1 MLARHTT
8 GRKGACDGGTL
19 RYPDVMRRPL
29 AVIAALLAALFAS
42 CATPS
47 TLSSP
52 APATKRASLY
62 PTRPQGV
69 SSPPLADPPLSRPT
83 MHLTLTRAGLEALLD
98 ALVPAKDGGDYA
110 LLGARA
116 WGWERGPFAL
126 AFDDAR
132 KAMTATTSVTATVE
146 LPGTTLS
153 IPLSVKADVQP
164 VLTSEHRLALQ
175 AVTVKVTSA
184 DRRLRLA
191 DATAGV
197 IAHVEKTLTEKLT
210 TMSVDLRPTLSSL
223 YDTLGTPLF
232 LPLSP
237 AQACFALDVR
247 ALEAGPTVLA
257 DGFEKELALTVA
269 PSLTMPCTMRDASN
283 AGAVVVVDEAMVAA
297 GTLPA
302 RAPLPPLKN
311 ASGVEGGPFT
321 LTIPVAAGYDELQK
335 AMTLAFPDGK
345 LAFSSSQPG
354 LFITEPEVYAAD
366 GDVVVRVRLGGFAMA
381 SGVQIDVDGD
391 LYLAGR
397 PMVRDNFLEFP
408 DLAPT
413 VATEQALLKAALALK
428 EDELTAAVKKAL
440 RLDLSQRLQAVRA
453 KLEGA
458 LTKETVLVDG
468 VAPLCTSVE
477 IGRIAV
483 SDVHV
488 HDPYLRATV
497 TTTALFSA
505 SLPCPG
511 RPAVSPVTSSL

>member
-1 MLARHTT
+1 
-8 GRKGACDGGTL
+8 
-19 RYPDVMRRPL
+19 MRRL
-29 AVIAALLAALFAS
+29 CCLSRVAVVIATIAG
-42 CATPS
+42 T
-47 TLSSP
+47 SP
-52 APATKRASLY
+52 ACVTSSTTTNTTTKPARASLY
-62 PTRPQGV
+62 PPRPAGA
-69 SSPPLADPPLSRPT
+69 SAPPLADPPLSRPT
-83 MHLTLTRAGLEALLD
+83 MHLTLTRAGLTALMD
-98 ALVPAKDGGDYA
+98 ALVPVKDGGDYA
-110 LLGARA
+110 LLGARV
-116 WGWERGPFAL
+116 WGWQRGPFTL

-132 KAMTATTSVTATVE
+132 KAMTATTEVMATVE

-153 IPLSVKADVQP
+153 IPLLVRADVQP
-164 VLTSEHRLALQ
+164 VLTSEHRLVLQ
-175 AVTVKVTSA
+175 AVTVKVASS

-191 DATAGV
+191 EATAGV
-197 IAHVEKTLTEKLT
+197 IAHVEQTLTEKLT

-223 YDTLGTPLF
+223 HTSLGTPLF

-269 PSLTMPCTMRDASN
+269 PSLTMPCTMRDPQSP
-283 AGAVVVVDEAMVAA
+283 GGVVVVDEAMVAA

-302 RAPLPPLKN
+302 SSVLPPLKN

-335 AMTLAFPDGK
+335 AMTLAFPDGR
-345 LAFSSSQPG
+345 LVFSASQPG
-354 LFITEPEVYAAD
+354 LFITDPEVYAAD
-366 GDVVVRVRLGGFAMA
+366 GDVVVRVRLGGFAVA

-397 PMVRDNFLEFP
+397 PTVRDNFLEFP

-428 EDELTAAVKKAL
+428 EDELTVAVKKAL
-440 RLDLSQRLQAVRA
+440 RLDLSQRLQAVRR
-453 KLEGA
+453 KIEGA

-483 SDVHV
+483 SEVHV
-488 HDPYLRATV
+488 HDPYLRAVV

-511 RPAVSPVTSSL
+511 RPAAAPVTSSL

>member
-1 MLARHTT
+1 
-8 GRKGACDGGTL
+8 
-19 RYPDVMRRPL
+19 MRRL
-29 AVIAALLAALFAS
+29 RRSGLAAVLAAVLAATGLLWS

-47 TLSSP
+47 ST
-52 APATKRASLY
+52 APTTKPRTSLY
-62 PTRPQGV
+62 PARPAGA

-116 WGWERGPFAL
+116 WGWERGPFSL

-132 KAMTATTSVTATVE
+132 KAMTASTSVTATVE

-164 VLTSEHRLALQ
+164 VLTSTHRLALQ
-175 AVTVKVTSA
+175 AVTVKVTST

-191 DATAGV
+191 EATAGV
-197 IAHVEKTLTEKLT
+197 IAHVEKTLTDKLI

-283 AGAVVVVDEAMVAA
+283 AVVVVDEAMVAA

-335 AMTLAFPDGK
+335 AMTLAFLDGK
-345 LAFSSSQPG
+345 LAFSSAQPG
-354 LFITEPEVYAAD
+354 LYITEPEVYAAD
-366 GDVVVRVRLGGFAMA
+366 GDVVVRVRLGGFATA

-397 PMVRDNFLEFP
+397 PTVRDNFLEFP
-408 DLAPT
+408 DLSPT

-440 RLDLSQRLQAVRA
+440 RLDLSQRLQAVRE

-468 VAPLCTSVE
+468 VPPLCTSVE

-497 TTTALFSA
+497 TTTALLSA

-511 RPAVSPVTSSL
+511 VPAAAPATSSL

>member
-1 MLARHTT
+1 
-8 GRKGACDGGTL
+8 
-19 RYPDVMRRPL
+19 MRRLRCLSRVAAVFVAL
-29 AVIAALLAALFAS
+29 AGTSAACVTS
-42 CATPS
+42 S
-47 TLSSP
+47 TTANTTTKP
-52 APATKRASLY
+52 ARASLY
-62 PTRPQGV
+62 PPRPAGA
-69 SSPPLADPPLSRPT
+69 SAPPLADPPLSRPT
-83 MHLTLTRAGLEALLD
+83 MHLTLTRAGLTALMD
-98 ALVPAKDGGDYA
+98 ALVPVKDGGDYA
-110 LLGARA
+110 LLGARV
-116 WGWERGPFAL
+116 WGWQRGPFAL

-132 KAMTATTSVTATVE
+132 KAMTATTEVTATVE

-153 IPLSVKADVQP
+153 IPLSVRADVQP
-164 VLTSEHRLALQ
+164 VLTSEHRLVLQ
-175 AVTVKVTSA
+175 AVTVKVASS

-191 DATAGV
+191 EATAGV
-197 IAHVEKTLTEKLT
+197 IAHVEQTLTEKLT

-223 YDTLGTPLF
+223 HTSLGTPLF

-237 AQACFALDVR
+237 AQACFTLDVR

-269 PSLTMPCTMRDASN
+269 PALTMPCTMRDPQSP
-283 AGAVVVVDEAMVAA
+283 GGVVVVDEAMVAA

-302 RAPLPPLKN
+302 RSPLPPLKN

-335 AMTLAFPDGK
+335 AMTLAFPDGR
-345 LAFSSSQPG
+345 LVFSSSQPG

-366 GDVVVRVRLGGFAMA
+366 GDVVVRVRLGGFVV
-381 SGVQIDVDGD
+381 GPGDVQIDVDGD

-397 PMVRDNFLEFP
+397 PTVRDNFLEFP

-413 VATEQALLKAALALK
+413 VATEQALLKAALTLK

-440 RLDLSQRLQAVRA
+440 RLDLSARLQAVRQ

-483 SDVHV
+483 SEVHV
-488 HDPYLRATV
+488 HDPYLRAVV

-511 RPAVSPVTSSL
+511 RPAAAPVTSSL